1 MKRFKRMWTSFIC
14 VLFKRNRKDKKYSEY
29 NDKDFYDFIL
39 KARDEKIPD
48 NSIFVLK
55 ESLDSGLSFEISKVV
70 GFDVS
75 GFKNIIEPSEI
86 RHIIKEHGENGTSDR
101 SMRDL
106 HDLEKISYVIENW
119 DRVELGKGSKKYK
132 NRDNSKA
139 KTIVIQ
145 KKIEDNYYYVVEAVP
160 NNARKNI
167 YVVSAYIN
175 KNDTLSNV
183 VVHKP

>member
-1 MKRFKRMWTSFIC
+1 MKKIRNIWSSFIC
-14 VLFKRNRKDKKYSEY
+14 VLFKKFGKDKKYSEY
-29 NDKDFYDFIL
+29 NDMEFYDFIL
-39 KARDEKIPD
+39 NARDKKIPD
-48 NSIFVLK
+48 NSIFVLS
-55 ESLDSGLSFEISKVV
+55 EILDSGLSVVISKIV
-70 GFDVS
+70 GFDVL

-86 RHIIKEHGENGTSDR
+86 RHIIKEHGENGTSDK

-132 NRDNSKA
+132 NKDNSKA

>member
-1 MKRFKRMWTSFIC
+1 MKRFKKMWKKLIRVF
-14 VLFKRNRKDKKYSEY
+14 RKDSKSVGEFYEY
-29 NDKDFYDFIL
+29 KDKAFYEFIL
-39 KARDEKIPD
+39 NARDKKISD
-48 NSIFVLK
+48 NTIFILQ
-55 ESLDSGLSFEISKVV
+55 ESMNVKLSREISKLV

-86 RHIIKEHGENGTSDR
+86 RHIIREHGENGTTDR
-101 SMRDL
+101 SMKDL
-106 HDLEKISYVIENW
+106 HDLEKLRYAIDKW
-119 DRVELGKGSKKYK
+119 DKIQLGKGSKKYK
-132 NRDNSKA
+132 NKDNTMA

-145 KKIEDNYYYVVEAVP
+145 TKIKDNYYYVVEAIP

-183 VVHKP
+183 VVPKP

>member
-1 MKRFKRMWTSFIC
+1 MWTSFIC
-14 VLFKRNRKDKKYSEY
+14 VLFKKIAKDEKYLEY
-29 NDKDFYDFIL
+29 SDKEFYDFIL
-39 KARDEKIPD
+39 NAKDKKIPD
-48 NSIFVLK
+48 DTIFVLK
-55 ESLDSGLSFEISKVV
+55 ETINNDLSIKISKLV

-86 RHIIKEHGENGTSDR
+86 RHIIKEHGEYGTSDK
-101 SMRDL
+101 SMRNL

-119 DRVELGKGSKKYK
+119 DRVALGKGSKKYK
-132 NRDNSKA
+132 NKDNSKA